1 MSYLSVIAA
10 KVPQPVQIYIDNSY
24 FNDHHP
30 CITKAQTHTPGC
42 KEALTELTFYGGW
55 FQSAHG
61 FLAFYMSPVMG
72 RLSDAY
78 GRKRVW
84 IWCGVLDL
92 IPAAIMFLAQ
102 TPVLENGPWWWLR
115 QIFGVMSFSG
125 GVGGAYIGDLL
136 PKEWRAIAFALG
148 TAVWKSGEILAPLI
162 DLLHFKSGMYYDPY
176 LISMTL
182 KAISLFLAIFVMK
195 ETLQEKNRTPIS
207 WDIAN
212 PFKNLEILWRGPENI
227 TGYRSTTLF
236 RRLAFCL
243 FVQICCND
251 VRRLA

>member
-1 MSYLSVIAA
+1 M
-10 KVPQPVQIYIDNSY
+10 
-24 FNDHHP
+24 
-30 CITKAQTHTPGC
+30 
-42 KEALTELTFYGGW
+42 
-55 FQSAHG
+55 
-61 FLAFYMSPVMG
+61 
-72 RLSDAY
+72 
-78 GRKRVW
+78 
-84 IWCGVLDL
+84 LDL